1 MVSEEINYE
10 ELHKECR
17 DFFLYF
23 KGYVRGDSA
32 PKRELINLFDKL
44 EEIVF
49 GKTKTESWAI

>member
-1 MVSEEINYE
+1 MSEVDYE
-10 ELHKECR
+10 QWHKECR

-44 EEIVF
+44 ENIVF
-49 GKTKTESWAI
+49 GETKTQSWAI